1 MSARKLP
8 VGMFAAFMAG
18 SNWARRINWML
29 YARDRVS
36 PAVTAERVQRAR
48 AANREMVRYLRYARK
63 TVQP

>member
-1 MSARKLP
+1 MSAHKLP

-36 PAVTAERVQRAR
+36 PALTAERVQKAR
-48 AANREMVRYLRYARK
+48 EANREMVRYLRYARK
-63 TVQP
+63 AVTP

>member
-18 SNWARRINWML
+18 SNWARRIHWML

>member
-48 AANREMVRYLRYARK
+48 AANHEMVRYLRYARK
-63 TVQP
+63 AVTP